1 MRCTRGTAWRG
12 FCRRLFLKKKRS
24 ATINLKDRVGII
36 TGAGSGIGKAIALD
50 FAKEGAGVVLIGR
63 RESALQ
69 EVAREVENFK
79 AQAKI
84 ISADVSRAED
94 VERMVS
100 QTVDSFGR
108 IDILVN
114 NAGTGVFSQV
124 IDLEEAQ
131 WNQIIR
137 TNLTGAFLC
146 AKAVLPRMIER
157 EYGRIINISS
167 VIWKRGRAGTAP
179 YSASKA
185 GLVGFTRSL
194 AWEVETKGITVNA
207 ICPGWVN
214 TEMAARSARTM
225 ASRYGVS
232 SEEEMDIMK
241 SLSPQQRIIEP
252 EEVAY
257 LASFLASDKAKG
269 MTAQVID
276 ISGIEPNYS
285 GTRQRGI

>member
-1 MRCTRGTAWRG
+1 M
-12 FCRRLFLKKKRS
+12 
-24 ATINLKDRVGII
+24 NLKDRVGII

-50 FAKEGAGVVLIGR
+50 FAREGASVVLIGR
-63 RESALQ
+63 REALLKDAAK
-69 EVAREVENFK
+69 EIEKVGG
-79 AQAKI
+79 QAKV
-84 ISADVSRAED
+84 ISMDVSRAKE
-94 VERMVS
+94 VEGMVS
-100 QTVDSFGR
+100 QTMDSFGR

-114 NAGTGVFSQV
+114 NAGTGAFFQV
-124 IDLEEAQ
+124 VDLEEEL
-131 WNQIIR
+131 WNQTIR

-146 AKAVLPRMIER
+146 AKAVLPGMIER
-157 EYGRIINISS
+157 GFGRIINISS
-167 VIWKRGRAGTAP
+167 AIWRHGRARTTA

-214 TEMAARSARTM
+214 TEMANRSARTI
-225 ASRYGVS
+225 ASLYGGS
-232 SEEEMDIMK
+232 FEDGMDIMK

-257 LASFLASDKAKG
+257 LVSFLASDKAKG
-269 MTAQVID
+269 MTAQIID

>member
-1 MRCTRGTAWRG
+1 M
-12 FCRRLFLKKKRS
+12 
-24 ATINLKDRVGII
+24 
-36 TGAGSGIGKAIALD
+36 
-50 FAKEGAGVVLIGR
+50 LIGR

-69 EVAREVENFK
+69 EAAQEVERFK
-79 AQAKI
+79 AKAKI
-84 ISADVSRAED
+84 ISVDVSRAEE

-114 NAGTGVFSQV
+114 NAGTGAFSHV
-124 IDLEEAQ
+124 VDLEEEQ

-146 AKAVLPRMIER
+146 TKAVLPQMIER

-167 VIWKRGRAGTAP
+167 VIWKRGRAGTTA

-214 TEMAARSARTM
+214 TEMATRSAKTI

-232 SEEEMDIMK
+232 FEEGMDIMK
-241 SLSPQQRIIEP
+241 SISPQQRIIEP

-257 LASFLASDKAKG
+257 LASFLASDRAKG
-269 MTAQVID
+269 MTGQVID
-276 ISGIEPNYS
+276 ISGVEPNFS